1 MGKPEAEMIVIIR
14 DRVRMRESGRS
25 LHHDST
31 LSSPQ
36 LPLQEEEEVTT
47 LLGALKAEGA
57 LAVTSSGLRKSLH
70 SRFGKIVSLSQKWL
84 T

>member
-1 MGKPEAEMIVIIR
+1 MGPENMGKPEAEMIVIIR

-36 LPLQEEEEVTT
+36 LPLEEEEVTT
-47 LLGALKAEGA
+47 LLGALKAEGP
-57 LAVTSSGLRKSLH
+57 
-70 SRFGKIVSLSQKWL
+70 SQ
-84 T
+84 